1 MQPLAGQDL
10 LHTQPHPI
18 HWLATATAISAVI
31 AVSSLLQPTG
41 ALATTTGPSSAE
53 AAPVPAAPDPSR
65 VAFPV
70 NCGPNRLDVVR
81 KVSGDLDG
89 TGGTQ
94 TVAVVRCHSEAG
106 TPPSGVY
113 VLARP
118 SDPTD
123 PTAAP
128 RVVATL
134 LAPSQRLSVQ
144 DITLDARVVS
154 ATVQGYSSPDV
165 PRYMPDV
172 HKTIKWQWQGGK
184 FVQSELPADTATD
197 GV

>member
-10 LHTQPHPI
+10 LHTQPHLM

-41 ALATTTGPSSAE
+41 ALATTTGPSSTE
-53 AAPVPAAPDPSR
+53 AAPGTAAPDPSR

-70 NCGPNRLDVVR
+70 NCGPSRLDVVR

-113 VLARP
+113 VLAQAP
-118 SDPTD
+118 GPKAS
-123 PTAAP
+123 P

-144 DITLDARVVS
+144 DITLDGRVVS
-154 ATVQGYSSPDV
+154 AAVQGYSSPDV
-165 PRYMPDV
+165 PRYLPDV
-172 HKTIKWQWQGGK
+172 HKTLKWQWQGGK
-184 FVQSELPADTATD
+184 FVQSELPANTATD
-197 GV
+197 GA

>member
-10 LHTQPHPI
+10 LHTQPHPM

-31 AVSSLLQPTG
+31 AVSSLVQPPS
-41 ALATTTGPSSAE
+41 ATATAASASSVKD
-53 AAPVPAAPDPSR
+53 APVAAAAPDPGR

-89 TGGTQ
+89 AGGIQ
-94 TVAVVRCHSEAG
+94 TVAVVRCHSGAG

-113 VLARP
+113 VLAQP
-118 SDPTD
+118 SDPK
-123 PTAAP
+123 AAP
-128 RVVATL
+128 RIVATL
-134 LAPSQRLSVQ
+134 LAPAQRLSVQ
-144 DITLDARVVS
+144 DIDLEGRVVS

-172 HKTIKWQWQGGK
+172 HKTVKWQWQGGK
-184 FVQSELPADTATD
+184 FVQSELPADTATE
-197 GV
+197 GA